1 MIYRK
6 ILTYPGIDYFAKK
19 RSTESRISS
28 CHFKLILSIPYFRK
42 KLILLIMNIENILL
56 IAQQPHLKDTNTV
69 NNVAELLLKG
79 GYIMIPIIL
88 LSVVSIYIFIER
100 FMYIRKTS
108 VVDEGMV
115 SGVLEGLRNKRNDEA
130 LNIARYSNSSLGRIL
145 ESGLESQGKTAKEA
159 ENYMEATANL
169 EISVME
175 KDTGYLGII
184 AGIAPMLGF
193 IGTISGVIKIFYN
206 ISLADNISIGIIAG
220 GLYQK
225 MICSGTGL
233 IVGVIAYASYHYL
246 QMMIDR
252 FSIDMQKQVNAV
264 IKAL

>member
-1 MIYRK
+1 MI
-6 ILTYPGIDYFAKK
+6 LN
-19 RSTESRISS
+19 ST
-28 CHFKLILSIPYFRK
+28 LV
-42 KLILLIMNIENILL
+42 LLL
-56 IAQQPHLKDTNTV
+56 QPQLRDTTSV
-69 NNVAELLLKG
+69 DNVAELLMKG

-88 LSVVSIYIFIER
+88 LSIFSIYLFIER
-100 FMYIRKTS
+100 FIYIRRSS
-108 VVDEGMV
+108 VIDETMV
-115 SGVLEGLRNKRNDEA
+115 SNVIAGIRSKKYAET
-130 LNIARYSNSSLGRIL
+130 LNLVKFSSSSLGRIL
-145 ESGLESQGKTAKEA
+145 ESGLNNPEKTSKEA
-159 ENYMEATANL
+159 ESYMEATANI

-252 FSIDMQKQVNAV
+252 FSIDMQRQVNEV
-264 IKAL
+264 VKVL

>member
-1 MIYRK
+1 MTMIS
-6 ILTYPGIDYFAKK
+6 D
-19 RSTESRISS
+19 
-28 CHFKLILSIPYFRK
+28 
-42 KLILLIMNIENILL
+42 NILVL
-56 IAQQPHLKDTNTV
+56 FLQPHLRDTNSV
-69 NNVAELLLKG
+69 DNVAELLVKG

-88 LSVVSIYIFIER
+88 LSIVSIYLFIER
-100 FMYIRKTS
+100 YLYIKRS
-108 VVDEGMV
+108 AAIDEMMV
-115 SGVLEGLRNKRNDEA
+115 ENVLNEIRNDRNDQA

-145 ESGLESQGKTAKEA
+145 GSGLESSSKTPKEA
-159 ENYMEATANL
+159 ESFMEATANY

-225 MICSGTGL
+225 MICSGAGL

-252 FSIDMQKQVNAV
+252 FSIDMQKQVNEV
-264 IKAL
+264 IKVL

>member
-1 MIYRK
+1 MI
-6 ILTYPGIDYFAKK
+6 LN
-19 RSTESRISS
+19 SS
-28 CHFKLILSIPYFRK
+28 LV
-42 KLILLIMNIENILL
+42 LLL
-56 IAQQPHLKDTNTV
+56 QPQLRDTNSV
-69 NNVAELLLKG
+69 DNVAQLLMKG

-88 LSVVSIYIFIER
+88 LSIFSIYLFIER
-100 FMYIRKTS
+100 YIYIRRSS
-108 VVDEGMV
+108 VIDETMV
-115 SGVLEGLRNKRNDEA
+115 NEVITGIRNKNNEEILNQLRYND
-130 LNIARYSNSSLGRIL
+130 SSLGRIL
-145 ESGLESQGKTAKEA
+145 ESGLTNPGKTSKEA
-159 ENYMEATANL
+159 ESYMEATANI

-233 IVGVIAYASYHYL
+233 IVGVIAYSAYHYL

-252 FSIDMQKQVNAV
+252 FSIDMQRQVNEV
-264 IKAL
+264 IKVL